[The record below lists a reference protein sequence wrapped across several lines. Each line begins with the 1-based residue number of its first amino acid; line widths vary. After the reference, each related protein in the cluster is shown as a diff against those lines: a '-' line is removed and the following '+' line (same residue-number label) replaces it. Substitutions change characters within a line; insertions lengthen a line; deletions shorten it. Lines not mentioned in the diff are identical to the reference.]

1 MALWGG
7 RFSQGADSR
16 FKQFNDSLRFDYR
29 LAEQDIQGSMA
40 WAKALVKVG
49 VLTSDEQGKLQQAM
63 EVLLASVQQDP
74 QQILSSDAEDIHSWV
89 ESALIAAVGDLGK
102 KLHTG
107 RSRNDQV
114 ATDLK
119 LWCKAQGELLL
130 SSPLGNTLL
139 AARWTPLEAVLEESG
154 KTRRFSNIDAL
165 IEQSTGAAL
174 PVAALGPWAMQSC
187 VTPPGDP
194 G

>member
-49 VLTSDEQGKLQQAM
+49 VLTADEQGKLQQAM

-89 ESALIAAVGDLGK
+89 ESQLIAAVGDLGK
-102 KLHTG
+102 NCT
-107 RSRNDQV
+107 
-114 ATDLK
+114 
-119 LWCKAQGELLL
+119 
-130 SSPLGNTLL
+130 L
-139 AARWTPLEAVLEESG
+139 AARATIRS
-154 KTRRFSNIDAL
+154 
-165 IEQSTGAAL
+165 
-174 PVAALGPWAMQSC
+174 
-187 VTPPGDP
+187 PPT
-194 G
+194 